1 MFRSEFELPSLEVSQ
16 LQTCQTS
23 ERLLCTLSPVPY
35 VHLFSEGDSYS
46 VH

>member
-1 MFRSEFELPSLEVSQ
+1 MFRSEFELSSLEVSQ

-23 ERLLCTLSPVPY
+23 ERLSTLSPVPY